1 MIEII
6 ERTNYLDKLKALQNK
21 SVIKV
26 VTGVRRCGKSV
37 LLESFQKW
45 LISNGIK
52 KNNIISINFEDYE
65 YTVSTR
71 GGGNASFVGGNGD
84 ITYGGSET
92 VSEEENTQR

>member
-37 LLESFQKW
+37 LLENFQKW

-52 KNNIISINFEDYE
+52 KSNIISINFEDYE
-65 YTVSTR
+65 YKDLR
-71 GGGNASFVGGNGD
+71 EPDNLYKYIKQRLKKD
-84 ITYGGSET
+84 MTYI
-92 VSEEENTQR
+92 

>member
-37 LLESFQKW
+37 LLES
-45 LISNGIK
+45 I
-52 KNNIISINFEDYE
+52 
-65 YTVSTR
+65 
-71 GGGNASFVGGNGD
+71 
-84 ITYGGSET
+84 
-92 VSEEENTQR
+92 